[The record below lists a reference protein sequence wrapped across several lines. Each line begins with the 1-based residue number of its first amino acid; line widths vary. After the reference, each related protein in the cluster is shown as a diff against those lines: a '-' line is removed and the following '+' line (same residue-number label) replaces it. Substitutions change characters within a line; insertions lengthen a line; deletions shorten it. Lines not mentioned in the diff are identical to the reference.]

1 MLKTIKTV
9 LYTLM
14 SVFIIATIAGVLYAY
29 GESKEQKAEIETQE
43 IVDTLEKILVVT
55 KPDFERANNRYE
67 NDDDIFISKRNRKVQ
82 SNTTF
87 PRRCRGWFVWWY

>member
-14 SVFIIATIAGVLYAY
+14 SVFIIGTVVGVWYVYA
-29 GESKEQKAEIETQE
+29 ESKQEQTEIETQE

-55 KPDFERANNRYE
+55 KPDFE
-67 NDDDIFISKRNRKVQ
+67 Q
-82 SNTTF
+82 SIIKHLLIVLVN
-87 PRRCRGWFVWWY
+87 V